1 MKFSD
6 RDIEQYLE
14 SGRIV
19 IDPIPPA
26 ERINGASV
34 DLRLGER
41 FRLFDTSYAASV
53 IDLSGARIDIDRQ
66 VDMVMRNEIVLG
78 PSDLLYLHPGEMAL
92 GATMESVTL
101 PDDIVGW
108 INGRSSLARL
118 GLMVHI
124 TAHAVDPGW
133 SGQLV
138 LEFYNSGKLPLA
150 LRAGM
155 PIRCRRRPCG
165 PTTSGPTPNMSARA
179 DRCRAASAAIGRET
193 RSARARSSLSLSR
206 FSSSGPC
213 GRRRSGFPGAPGRTP
228 HSS

>member
-66 VDMVMRNEIVLG
+66 G
-78 PSDLLYLHPGEMAL
+78 DLLYLHPGEMAL

-155 PIRCRRRPCG
+155 PICSICFEPLSSPSVRPYNKRPNAKYVG
-165 PTTSGPTPNMSARA
+165 QSGPVPSR
-179 DRCRAASAAIGRET
+179 IGRD
-193 RSARARSSLSLSR
+193 R
-206 FSSSGPC
+206 
-213 GRRRSGFPGAPGRTP
+213 PGNEER
-228 HSS
+228 

>member
-26 ERINGASV
+26 DRINGASV

-155 PIRCRRRPCG
+155 PICSICFEPLSSPSVRPYNKRPNAKYVG
-165 PTTSGPTPNMSARA
+165 QSGPVPSR
-179 DRCRAASAAIGRET
+179 IGRD
-193 RSARARSSLSLSR
+193 R
-206 FSSSGPC
+206 
-213 GRRRSGFPGAPGRTP
+213 PGNEER
-228 HSS
+228 

>member
-19 IDPIPPA
+19 IDPVPPA

-53 IDLSGARIDIDRQ
+53 IDLSGARIDIERQ

-78 PSDLLYLHPGEMAL
+78 PNDLLYLHPGEMAL

-138 LEFYNSGKLPLA
+138 LEFYNSGKVPLG
-150 LRAGM
+150 LRPGM
-155 PIRCRRRPCG
+155 PICSISFEPLSSPAIRPYNKRPNAKYAGQIG
-165 PTTSGPTPNMSARA
+165 PVASRVNR
-179 DRCRAASAAIGRET
+179 DAAE
-193 RSARARSSLSLSR
+193 
-206 FSSSGPC
+206 
-213 GRRRSGFPGAPGRTP
+213 
-228 HSS
+228 

>member
-155 PIRCRRRPCG
+155 PICSICFEPLSSPSVRPYNKRPNAKYVG
-165 PTTSGPTPNMSARA
+165 QSGPVPSR
-179 DRCRAASAAIGRET
+179 IGRD
-193 RSARARSSLSLSR
+193 R
-206 FSSSGPC
+206 
-213 GRRRSGFPGAPGRTP
+213 PGNEER
-228 HSS
+228 